1 MKRKI
6 TVLILSMVF
15 ALICCGAVSA
25 DTVAVNDVVNGSVNV
40 TASTNAS
47 NTPHQLNGSDC
58 LPTVAHGTINGEVY
72 VSSIANW
79 ASKSTTNN
87 FNVPNGTVVYAKY
100 YVGIWMPGTAT
111 STFNGNKITSEAVY
125 PSGMGVTWISYNVTN
140 YVVTGQTNIATSTS
154 TGGDD
159 RQYGSTLV
167 VVLQNESD
175 PLIEYWITEG
185 LDWLNYQT
193 PVDWSNTTL
202 AGTVDLNAV
211 QNASLYSIHLT
222 GYNYEDFN
230 GYKLPT
236 PTQHLAGDYFDA
248 LRWDNIQNLLV
259 AENQKVNVG
268 RGSDTYTSV
277 VFHAL
282 TITYKE
288 DAPDMVAVN
297 ITPTIVDPN
306 VSNTMTA
313 TIKNQGKI
321 DATSP
326 FNVSLLV
333 DGTVVDTQT
342 VTSLASGNSTT
353 VNFQWTP
360 VGTKNTYNLTVIVDP
375 ENAIAEY
382 LENNNV
388 LDVLVGTSTASKP
401 VAEFTA
407 NTTSGNE
414 PLTVNFTDQSSNEP
428 TSWFRDFGDGTSSTD
443 QNPTHP
449 YALPGVYNVTL
460 TVTNAGGSS
469 STKKTDY
476 ITVNAVTPVAAFT
489 ANETSVT
496 TSSSI
501 QFTDT
506 STHYPTS
513 WFWEFGDGTTSTE
526 QNPTHTYTAPGIYTV
541 KLAAINSAGFDTEE
555 KTNYITA
562 YITPVANFTATTTS
576 GSSPFTVTFTDK
588 STNSPTEWLWDFGD
602 GTTSTSKNP
611 THTYTNIGSYTVTL
625 TATNIAGSN
634 TTTKTGYII
643 TSASN
648 GPVWTAKSAWNT
660 PDIGNYAAP
669 CLADLDGDGDYDL
682 LIGASTGVCY
692 GYENTGNATSPVWTA
707 KSAWNTPDVGSYA
720 VPCLAD
726 LDGDGDYDL
735 LIGAS
740 TGVCYGYEN
749 TAIKGNPDLT
759 PTSVNVP
766 STIKPNTPCNVSAVI
781 SNNGTADVGAFVAT
795 LSVDGVVVDTQSV
808 LGPVVGGNSTVN
820 FTWTPTALKNYN
832 ITVTVDSVN
841 GIDESNEINNA
852 MAVIF
857 TLPAPVA
864 EFSADVT
871 SGDSGLTVNFT
882 DESSNAPN
890 SWLWNFGDGTTSTEQ
905 NPTHTYTKSGTYTV
919 TLTSANTSGSNS
931 TTKTGYITVYALTLV
946 AGFTA
951 NNTTGTGPFTVQ
963 FTDQTTYQF
972 THRPTSWFWE
982 FGDGTTSTEQNPTHT
997 YTVGAK
1003 YTVKLLAMNEFGLDS
1018 ETKTNYITV
1027 YMMPVADFTASTTS
1041 GSFPVTVTFTDKS
1054 RNLPTAW
1061 LWDFGDGTTSTSQN
1075 PTHTYTSVGTYT
1087 VTLTAT
1093 NIVGS
1098 NTSTKTGYI
1107 TITQPIGPKW
1117 STPIRQTADIG
1128 SCSNPIWADLDG
1140 DGDYDLLIGEK
1151 AGVCYAYENT
1161 GTTSSPV
1168 WTAKSTW
1175 NTPSIGTYAN
1185 PAFADLDGDGDYD
1198 LLIGAYDGVTYAYEN
1213 TGNITSP
1220 VWTAK
1225 PEWNVEDIGDSSN
1238 PCLGDLDGDG
1248 DYDMLIG
1255 AVVSPGHV
1263 YAYENTGNATSPVWT
1278 AKPAW
1283 DTPYYFT
1290 VSAPCLGDIDGDG
1303 DNDALIGWQTGDAY
1317 YIRNDGILL
1326 STNPDL
1332 TPTSVDVPSSIIAG
1346 IPCTVSAVISN
1357 NGKLDVGAFVATLSV
1372 DGVVV
1377 DTQSV
1382 TGPAVGSTSTV
1393 TFNWNPDTS
1402 GNHSLMVTADSI
1414 GGITESDET
1423 NNTITEDANVKAP
1436 PVAEFTVNNTN
1447 VTILD
1452 SVQFTDLSNNSPTSW
1467 QWDFGDGSTSIEQNP
1482 THTYSAPGKYT
1493 VKLTVT
1499 NSIGSDEEVKT
1510 DYITVNTPDLIVTGI
1525 SPNVGAGAYM
1535 FANELNVISV
1545 TVENNGTAAA
1555 PESTLNVNINGTDY
1569 TVNVPA
1575 LAVGESTTVTV
1586 TDPVSRKDG
1595 DNVPVNTTTNPNNT
1609 IPETNTSNN
1618 SFSTNLTVYNNGYK
1632 GKRYTDGSDIDTQ
1645 STFHGNYGVE
1655 YSSGNSAYSGSK
1667 WTSNNVTW
1675 TSSQLPIPSGATV
1688 TQVRLYQ
1695 PYTWDAT
1702 SGQPQ
1707 LNVIFNGGNVVN
1719 YIGWYTDSKGFGSY
1733 NYPSGLFVYDVT
1745 SLFNTAGNTLNM
1757 TPGTGTSLILYG
1769 SYLIVVYQDPNTTNK
1784 TIIINDGCDLLCSN
1798 PKYSVNDTEAAAYAN
1813 FQNVNTSKAVNAK
1826 VIDVLA
1832 SADGDG
1838 GANQAFFNGNVVGS
1852 FNSDYLK
1859 DPEIGFSLFNITSL
1873 LQNGTNTAA
1882 MQSHNNA
1889 TKGDNMVALSSLL
1902 IVEYDTVAPT
1912 VSADINGGSYNA
1924 SQSVNLTALDDQDS
1938 NPSIYYTTDGSD
1950 PTTSSTKYT
1959 GSISVAKTTTLKF
1972 MAVDAAGNHSNICN
1986 ETYTIPDADVYVN
1999 STVSETNP
2007 KVGDTVTVTLKVGN
2021 NGPDT
2026 AHGVVVTYTVPEG
2039 MEFVGATTD
2048 TPSASAPVYNATTR
2062 TVTWNLGD
2070 VPVGDPKLF
2079 VTLKVLSA
2087 GKLAGSAFVTSTSH
2101 DPISNDDTG
2110 SITVEAVNAQSS
2122 TGQSTV
2128 GQEGSSV
2135 ANAAEV
2141 TTTSKV
2147 PMQKTGIPLAGFAL
2161 AALSIFGGLLVP
2173 RRK

>member
-1 MKRKI
+1 M
-6 TVLILSMVF
+6 
-15 ALICCGAVSA
+15 
-25 DTVAVNDVVNGSVNV
+25 
-40 TASTNAS
+40 
-47 NTPHQLNGSDC
+47 
-58 LPTVAHGTINGEVY
+58 
-72 VSSIANW
+72 
-79 ASKSTTNN
+79 
-87 FNVPNGTVVYAKY
+87 
-100 YVGIWMPGTAT
+100 
-111 STFNGNKITSEAVY
+111 
-125 PSGMGVTWISYNVTN
+125 
-140 YVVTGQTNIATSTS
+140 
-154 TGGDD
+154 
-159 RQYGSTLV
+159 
-167 VVLQNESD
+167 
-175 PLIEYWITEG
+175 
-185 LDWLNYQT
+185 
-193 PVDWSNTTL
+193 
-202 AGTVDLNAV
+202 
-211 QNASLYSIHLT
+211 
-222 GYNYEDFN
+222 
-230 GYKLPT
+230 
-236 PTQHLAGDYFDA
+236 
-248 LRWDNIQNLLV
+248 
-259 AENQKVNVG
+259 
-268 RGSDTYTSV
+268 
-277 VFHAL
+277 
-282 TITYKE
+282 
-288 DAPDMVAVN
+288 
-297 ITPTIVDPN
+297 
-306 VSNTMTA
+306 
-313 TIKNQGKI
+313 
-321 DATSP
+321 
-326 FNVSLLV
+326 
-333 DGTVVDTQT
+333 
-342 VTSLASGNSTT
+342 
-353 VNFQWTP
+353 
-360 VGTKNTYNLTVIVDP
+360 
-375 ENAIAEY
+375 
-382 LENNNV
+382 
-388 LDVLVGTSTASKP
+388 
-401 VAEFTA
+401 
-407 NTTSGNE
+407 
-414 PLTVNFTDQSSNEP
+414 
-428 TSWFRDFGDGTSSTD
+428 
-443 QNPTHP
+443 
-449 YALPGVYNVTL
+449 
-460 TVTNAGGSS
+460 
-469 STKKTDY
+469 
-476 ITVNAVTPVAAFT
+476 
-489 ANETSVT
+489 
-496 TSSSI
+496 
-501 QFTDT
+501 
-506 STHYPTS
+506 
-513 WFWEFGDGTTSTE
+513 
-526 QNPTHTYTAPGIYTV
+526 
-541 KLAAINSAGFDTEE
+541 
-555 KTNYITA
+555 
-562 YITPVANFTATTTS
+562 
-576 GSSPFTVTFTDK
+576 
-588 STNSPTEWLWDFGD
+588 
-602 GTTSTSKNP
+602 
-611 THTYTNIGSYTVTL
+611 
-625 TATNIAGSN
+625 
-634 TTTKTGYII
+634 
-643 TSASN
+643 
-648 GPVWTAKSAWNT
+648 
-660 PDIGNYAAP
+660 
-669 CLADLDGDGDYDL
+669 
-682 LIGASTGVCY
+682 
-692 GYENTGNATSPVWTA
+692 
-707 KSAWNTPDVGSYA
+707 
-720 VPCLAD
+720 AD

-1185 PAFADLDGDGDYD
+1185 PAFADLDGDGDYDLLIGAYDGVTYAYENTGNITSPVWTAKPEWNAPNVGSYAAPCLADLDGDGDYD

-1769 SYLIVVYQDPNTTNK
+1769 SYLVVVYQDPNTTNK

-1924 SQSVNLTALDDQDS
+1924 SQSVNLTASDNLDS

-1950 PTTSSTKYT
+1950 PTTSSTKYA
-1959 GSISVAKTTTLKF
+1959 GSISVAKTSTLKF
-1972 MAVDAAGNHSNICN
+1972 IAVDGVGNVSPVQSVDYVIDTKAPTVTVNPVGGNSSTALTVNLTAVDDVDANPVIYYTTDGSTPN
-1986 ETYTIPDADVYVN
+1986 TSSAKYTAPISVSTTTTLRFVAVDGVGNTSPVQTETYNVKSDVYVN
-1999 STVSETNP
+1999 VSTSGTASH
-2007 KVGDTVTVTLKVGN
+2007 VGDVVEYKFKLGN
-2021 NGPDT
+2021 RGPGIAKD
-2026 AHGVVVTYTVPEG
+2026 VVYTYTLPENV
-2039 MEFVGATTD
+2039 EFNGARVDQGTW
-2048 TPSASAPVYNATTR
+2048 SYNNATR
-2062 TVTWNLGD
+2062 TLTWNVGD
-2070 VPVGDPKLF
+2070 VAVGDPNLWLDLKFLKAGTF
-2079 VTLKVLSA
+2079 SIQPTLATTGYNPGLEDSIGSLQVTILDTPVNTENASTTGKVSTVNAATNIVQTKTVPMKKTGVPIA
-2087 GKLAGSAFVTSTSH
+2087 GLILAGLM
-2101 DPISNDDTG
+2101 
-2110 SITVEAVNAQSS
+2110 
-2122 TGQSTV
+2122 
-2128 GQEGSSV
+2128 V
-2135 ANAAEV
+2135 A
-2141 TTTSKV
+2141 S
-2147 PMQKTGIPLAGFAL
+2147 GF
-2161 AALSIFGGLLVP
+2161 GL
-2173 RRK
+2173 KHKK